1 VSGDTSD
8 PPKSSKAE
16 HQETAAA
23 PALPP
28 LVPLVTALNVKSPA
42 EAGPSH
48 GRKRPRRGTGI
59 LPYRNQ
65 YANIYVIRKN
75 NIGKNLD
82 RADRLT
88 ADRNSGNDDKR
99 LRHRPFVG
107 HGEVDTGLAPRRRK
121 GRKTP
126 QRPAGKLDGR
136 AA

>member
-1 VSGDTSD
+1 MHPHSR
-8 PPKSSKAE
+8 
-16 HQETAAA
+16 
-23 PALPP
+23 P

-88 ADRNSGNDDKR
+88 ADRNSRNDDKG

-107 HGEVDTGLAPRRRK
+107 HGDIDSGLAARWRK
-121 GRKTP
+121 GCKTP
-126 QRPAGKLDGR
+126 QRPAGKLDGW